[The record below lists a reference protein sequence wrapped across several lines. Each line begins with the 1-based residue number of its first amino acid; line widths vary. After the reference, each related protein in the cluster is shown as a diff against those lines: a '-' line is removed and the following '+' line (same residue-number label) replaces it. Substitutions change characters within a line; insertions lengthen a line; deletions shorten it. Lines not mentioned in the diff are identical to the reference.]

1 MQVRT
6 RFLRFASLA
15 LWLLATGAAQAQ
27 AQQAQIDV
35 GGVPELPPT
44 RLKLGRPLGA
54 LGAPSLLDTQSNA
67 PISGRAGPAG
77 ARAPVQQ
84 FNPGSPAQLST
95 MESRIPEP
103 LSLPESKP
111 PTFGSLG
118 EPLPPPEE
126 GGITLEQAIN
136 ILVQRNLSLLALQY
150 EIPMSRADV
159 LTASL
164 RANPV
169 FYADS
174 QLVPYGIFSNARPGG
189 QTQYDVNINWPIDFS
204 RKRQARTVVAEK
216 ALKVTEA
223 QFQDAVRLQID
234 NLYTVIVDVAAAN
247 EAVRYNEAYSRGLN
261 KLAVVFQER
270 AEAGAVQPSQA
281 DALRAQAER
290 AQLQLRL
297 AKSAVASNTRK
308 LALLL
313 NMRGQEAASLKVSL
327 ELRDTHPLPEDDSAL
342 LQRALENRP
351 DLVANRFGLQRSSA
365 EIRLAKAN
373 AYPDAYLL
381 YQPYTLQDNRPLGLK
396 SPTSW
401 AVGLTVSVPLFNRNQ
416 GNVQRA
422 RLNEQQTRVEL
433 AAAEEGV
440 ATEVDLAIREFLLSL
455 SAVEE
460 IEKDVLPAAQ
470 RVYQSSLKR
479 FNEGLDTVDIF
490 SEAQRD
496 YNETIRDY
504 RDALVRHR
512 RAVLDLNTAIGVRLL
527 P

>member
-1 MQVRT
+1 MHART
-6 RFLRFASLA
+6 RFLGIASLG
-15 LWLLATGAAQAQ
+15 LWLFAAGVAHAQAP
-27 AQQAQIDV
+27 QIDV
-35 GGVPELPPT
+35 GGVPSLPPS
-44 RLKLGRPLGA
+44 RLKLGRPIGA
-54 LGAPSLLDTQSNA
+54 LEAPSLLESQTTA
-67 PISGRAGPAG
+67 PISGRAGPSVS
-77 ARAPVQQ
+77 RVPVQE
-84 FNPGSPAQLST
+84 FNPGAPRPGAT
-95 MESRIPEP
+95 IESRIPAP
-103 LSLPESKP
+103 LPLAPTQP

-126 GGITLEQAIN
+126 GGMTLDEAVN
-136 ILVQRNLSLLALQY
+136 LLVQRNLGLLALQY
-150 EIPMSRADV
+150 EIPMARADL

-174 QLVPYGIFSNARPGG
+174 QLVPYGIYSNARPGG

-204 RKRQARTVVAEK
+204 RKRRARTNVAEK
-216 ALKVTEA
+216 ALKSTEA

-247 EAVRYNEAYSRGLN
+247 EAVRYNEAYAKGLN
-261 KLAVVFQER
+261 KLAVVFEER

-297 AKSAVASNTRK
+297 AKSAVRTTTRR

-313 NMRGQEAASLKVSL
+313 NMRGEEAAALKVSL
-327 ELRDTHPLPEDDSAL
+327 NLRDTNPLPENDSAL
-342 LQRALENRP
+342 LQRALESRP
-351 DLVANRFGLQRSSA
+351 DLIATRFGLQRAGA
-365 EIRLAKAN
+365 EIRLARAN
-373 AYPDAYLL
+373 AFPDAYLL

-416 GNVQRA
+416 GVIQRA
-422 RLNEQQTRVEL
+422 RLNEEQTRVEL

-440 ATEVDLAIREFLLSL
+440 ATEVDLAIREFELSL

-460 IEKDVLPAAQ
+460 LEKEVLPASQ
-470 RVYQSSLKR
+470 RVYQSALKR
-479 FNEGLDTVDIF
+479 FNEGLDTVDVF

-504 RDALVRHR
+504 RDSLVRHR
-512 RAVLDLNTAIGVRLL
+512 RAVLDLNTAVGVRLL